1 MRCAL
6 RIGLDGGR
14 LGGDLCRCA
23 VGIGDGRVISDALC
37 RWDLLVSGYLA
48 GV

>member
-6 RIGLDGGR
+6 RIGLDRGC

-23 VGIGDGRVISDALC
+23 VGIGGEGVVWVALC
-37 RWDLLVSGYLA
+37 HWECIA
-48 GV
+48 